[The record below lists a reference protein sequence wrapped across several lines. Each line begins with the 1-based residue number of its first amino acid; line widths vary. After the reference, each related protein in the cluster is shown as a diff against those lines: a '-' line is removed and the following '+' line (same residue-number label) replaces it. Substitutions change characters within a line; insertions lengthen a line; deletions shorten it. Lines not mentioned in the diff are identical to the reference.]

1 MRSRWPTVQDMR
13 LPGWGR
19 VLLQSLSSWRYALG
33 VYDYP
38 KELEWAQK
46 MVRLRQP
53 RYESL

>member
-1 MRSRWPTVQDMR
+1 
-13 LPGWGR
+13 
-19 VLLQSLSSWRYALG
+19 LG